1 MPRQQQLHQL
11 FDLRSATILGTAA
24 HACAQA
30 GGATRQRQWQRQASA
45 AWAHGLL
52 TGAQRWHQNDTLA
65 RSALHARHAE
75 TAAARASTAARS
87 CAGGAQQP
95 NQVILSWASWASAS
109 AVPIVVI
116 IAVAIA
122 SSTAAAEHANAA
134 RAFAACIR

>member
-1 MPRQQQLHQL
+1 MPSEEQLHQL
-11 FDLRSATILGTAA
+11 FNCIPGTTARARARPLAA
-24 HACAQA
+24 NPA
-30 GGATRQRQWQRQASA
+30 GQRQRQRQASA

-75 TAAARASTAARS
+75 TAAARAPTAARPR
-87 CAGGAQQP
+87 AGGAQQP